1 MSISEDTDSAE
12 NENFATAMVAVIQ
25 GCTIETQDKYVAVVN
40 DTLANY
46 PKNWMHF
53 SIRFFVF

>member
-46 PKNWMHF
+46 PKN
-53 SIRFFVF
+53 